1 MIISPCLR
9 HCISFAGLHFKE
21 DTDKLQLEEV
31 YQARK
36 RSENIVKRS
45 MTISGKREDLED
57 SEYPGANIRRSNL

>member
-21 DTDKLQLEEV
+21 DADKLQLEEI

-45 MTISGKREDLED
+45 MNISWKREHLGD
-57 SEYPGANIRRSNL
+57 SKYPGANI